1 MTDEAPQKEWDINKA
16 FESIEKFKAEHEMD
30 EDEVLGML
38 LNSHAK
44 QENAIQVSIA
54 GLSFKVFK
62 TIPRHVEEKIHEY
75 RKERADYGPE
85 YVSDTLDEDK
95 APLFA
100 IIAGLCAE
108 SPYNKPS
115 LWEKYDRQSDGKAS
129 VFFEDLMEAIQK
141 NKEKVRRFRKNR

>member
-1 MTDEAPQKEWDINKA
+1 
-16 FESIEKFKAEHEMD
+16 
-30 EDEVLGML
+30 ML

-44 QENAIQVSIA
+44 QENTIQVSIA

-62 TIPRHVEEKIHEY
+62 NIPRHVEEQIHEY

-115 LWEKYDRQSDGKAS
+115 LWEKYDKQSDGKAS